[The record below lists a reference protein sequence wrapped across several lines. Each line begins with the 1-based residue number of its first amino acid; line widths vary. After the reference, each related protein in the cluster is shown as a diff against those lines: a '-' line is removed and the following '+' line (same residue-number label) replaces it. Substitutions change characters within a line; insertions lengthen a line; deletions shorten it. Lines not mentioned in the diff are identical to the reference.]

1 MKSTTNA
8 EKKRAYAGGM
18 KEEARGRID
27 NVNLLF
33 YVHLHLISKQ
43 EVKQT

>member
-1 MKSTTNA
+1 MKSTTNVR
-8 EKKRAYAGGM
+8 KKTAYAGGM

-43 EVKQT
+43 QVNQT